1 MKVNDSPEE
10 VNVMFLLPGPVLNS
24 PQLIIREE
32 ILTSLQRPP
41 ARHQTSTDWPPVGP
55 PPIRHEVLRS
65 PRVDGR
71 LDVEQ
76 PPEVMRVFI

>member
-32 ILTSLQRPP
+32 ILTSLQRSPARRQTSANRPPSGPP
-41 ARHQTSTDWPPVGP
+41 AIW
-55 PPIRHEVLRS
+55 HEVLRS